1 MNGYT
6 PAELAIRRSG
16 ADAALLL
23 IGLVDLEVFYR
34 THPDAPVP
42 QKPTLNIRIP
52 DSAESREDKIAV
64 VEAVAAALGVSPV
77 WRNGVLYACREFGPL
92 LLECHYTP
100 DHDAAFALQ
109 RSAKAVAA

>member
-1 MNGYT
+1 MNGCT
-6 PAELAIRRSG
+6 PAELALRRSG
-16 ADAALLL
+16 VDTALLL

-34 THPDAPVP
+34 THPGAPLP
-42 QKPTLNIRIP
+42 QQPTLSIRVP
-52 DSAESREDKIAV
+52 DSAESREEKIAA